1 MSEVRPEE
9 STETA
14 GSAELPVKPVL
25 TAKQANRAKAPV
37 VGMLLAV
44 GLTLAVLLPVMFLN
58 PGSKPEVYKRNIDV
72 PGVALQA
79 ESTAGYLPLAVDL
92 PDGWTSNYARWNTGG
107 TAQVPAWEVGYLT
120 PGGEYIGLVQTDKAN
135 PTWIGQATDY
145 APVTGDRKA
154 GASWELRDAGKGE
167 RSLVLERGDV
177 TVILSGTAELDE
189 FDVLATAVVKELDRK

>member
-1 MSEVRPEE
+1 VSDVRPEE
-9 STETA
+9 PTEPTGA
-14 GSAELPVKPVL
+14 AELPAKPVL

-79 ESTAGYLPLAVDL
+79 KSTAGYLPLAVDL
-92 PDGWTSNYARWNTGG
+92 PAGWSSNYARWNTGG
-107 TAQVPAWEVGYLT
+107 TAGVPAWEVGYLT
-120 PGGEYIGLVQTDKAN
+120 PGHEYIGLVQTDKAN
-135 PTWIGQATDY
+135 PTWISQATDN

-154 GASWELRDAGKGE
+154 GASWELRDSGKGE
-167 RSLVLERGDV
+167 RSLVLEHGDV

>member
-1 MSEVRPEE
+1 VSEVRPEE
-9 STETA
+9 STESA
-14 GSAELPVKPVL
+14 GSAELPAKPVL

-79 ESTAGYLPLAVDL
+79 ESTAGYLPLAVNL

-120 PGGEYIGLVQTDKAN
+120 PGQQYIGLVQTDKAN
-135 PTWIGQATDY
+135 PTWIGQATEN

-154 GASWELRDAGKGE
+154 GANWELRDAGEGQ
-167 RSLVLERGDV
+167 RSLVLTRDGF

-189 FDVLATAVVKELDRK
+189 FDVLATAVVKALDSK